1 MVRVR
6 LRNPG
11 IIAMPISDEE
21 LKEYEDGTK
30 SDEFLY
36 VLYRLPGSGGI
47 EIGMMSSSAINYYP
61 GLANISRL
69 DDATTKAYFYCGG
82 SNLMNQAMEITDRPV
97 YLIGPSDNRTVEEY
111 YVINA
116 TENNGL
122 YVPLEDVVD
131 GKYTVKK
138 QEIKAAEAPIPVKLS
153 EEEYLQRKL
162 DEMTSPSAEEMNPAI
177 KAANPND
184 GIYRSR

>member
-97 YLIGPSDNRTVEEY
+97 YLIGPSANRTPICIIISLFIPIF
-111 YVINA
+111 INH
-116 TENNGL
+116 
-122 YVPLEDVVD
+122 PLFYEVLF
-131 GKYTVKK
+131 
-138 QEIKAAEAPIPVKLS
+138 EPPFLF
-153 EEEYLQRKL
+153 L
-162 DEMTSPSAEEMNPAI
+162 
-177 KAANPND
+177 
-184 GIYRSR
+184 